1 MNDTNELDIVQIK
14 QYICKVCLEL
24 DKANLISILNFLK
37 KEHIENNLLN
47 QNNDGIKV
55 NLDLI
60 SDEFNMK
67 LYKYIKYKLSNN

>member
-60 SDEFNMK
+60 SDDFNLK
-67 LYKYIKYKLSNN
+67 LYKYIKYKLSN

>member
-60 SDEFNMK
+60 SDEFNLK
-67 LYKYIKYKLSNN
+67 LYKYIKYKLSN